1 MVWDTT
7 DFNGACNQHGPSY
20 DNRIQE
26 QLQRRIL
33 VSSKGKQ
40 GRQTHG
46 STVAINDD
54 WNCASCQG
62 AVRRCAM
69 YIVDDHSS
77 PAYMHLYTLHGPP
90 QHG

>member
-1 MVWDTT
+1 MDQLGIAKAPLSTGELGSMVRDTT

-26 QLQRRIL
+26 QLQCRLL

-40 GRQTHG
+40 GRQAHG

-54 WNCASCQG
+54 WNCPNHQG
-62 AVRRCAM
+62 AVRRCVM
-69 YIVDDHSS
+69 YSV
-77 PAYMHLYTLHGPP
+77 
-90 QHG
+90 